1 MYIDENGDAAGNY
14 TILALK
20 KDQHKDNN
28 TSMAY
33 GLYPIGTFGLPNS
46 IQIPVRFLVCI
57 FILVIASFITL

>member
-14 TILALK
+14 TIIALK
-20 KDQHKDNN
+20 KDQNKNSN

-46 IQIPVRFLVCI
+46 IQIPVRFSLY
-57 FILVIASFITL
+57 ILYTTK